1 MKTRLIILIIGLCAA
16 FAAARAQEIVE
27 IMNEIED
34 TNGTENEFAI
44 AMELHVE
51 DTEYKGQVIPL
62 ITYPGVYKYAPLT
75 FKNEKE
81 KAKMDR
87 LIRNVKRL
95 LPLAKM
101 ARLTIIETTEYINTL
116 PNDKARAAHL
126 KQVEKGLW
134 KEYEPTFKKMS
145 TSQGRLFVKL
155 LDRECGTSAYN
166 IINAFMGAGKA
177 NASAALGWF
186 YGIKLTKKY
195 DPTGDDAI
203 TERIC
208 RMVEN
213 GQL

>member
-1 MKTRLIILIIGLCAA
+1 MHTKLTMLLMA
-16 FAAARAQEIVE
+16 FLATVLNVRAQEIVE

-34 TNGTENEFAI
+34 TNGAENEFAV
-44 AMELHVE
+44 AMEFHVE
-51 DTEYKGQVIPL
+51 DVNYNGQVIPL
-62 ITYPGVYKYAPLT
+62 VTYPAVYKYAPLT

-95 LPLAKM
+95 LPLARM
-101 ARLTIIETTEYINTL
+101 ARHTIIETTEYINTL
-116 PNDKARAAHL
+116 PDDKARKRHL
-126 KQVEKGLW
+126 DLVEKELW
-134 KEYEPTFKKMS
+134 KEYAPTFKKMS

-155 LDRECGTSAYN
+155 LDRECGTSAYH
-166 IINAFMGAGKA
+166 IIQAFMGSAKA
-177 NASAALGWF
+177 NGSAALGWL
-186 YGIKLTKKY
+186 YGIRLGKKY
-195 DPTGDDAI
+195 DPEGDDAI